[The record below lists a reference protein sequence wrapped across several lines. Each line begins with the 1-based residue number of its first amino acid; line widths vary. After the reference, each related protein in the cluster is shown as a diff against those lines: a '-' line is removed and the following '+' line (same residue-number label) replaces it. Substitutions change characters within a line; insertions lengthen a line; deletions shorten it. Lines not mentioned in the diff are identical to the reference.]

1 MSTKLGEW
9 LKLATREQREELAK
23 RAGTSVGYLRL
34 LGYGVRENPKVR
46 LALAISSAT
55 VHMALAYGEA
65 VPQHITVQ
73 DLAEV
78 PVRKNTSK
86 PI

>member
-9 LKLATREQREELAK
+9 LKLATKEEREELAR

-34 LGYGVRENPKVR
+34 LGYGVRENPNVR
-46 LALAISSAT
+46 LALAIVAG
-55 VHMALAYGEA
+55 VFALWREGLPI
-65 VPQHITVQ
+65 VGVN

-78 PVRKNTSK
+78 PTKK
-86 PI
+86 APE